1 MKILKI
7 KELLNKG
14 YKILKEEKIESY
26 ILDCQLIL
34 GKVLNLDRM
43 SIIINGNLEVSED
56 KACEY
61 FELIKKRK
69 LRMPIK
75 YITETAEFMGIDFYI
90 KEGVL
95 IPRPDTEILV
105 EEVLKEINK
114 RKLEKICDVCCGSG
128 VIGLS
133 IAKLLENTVVV
144 CSDIDDTA
152 LEVTQ
157 KNIDNLSLKSR
168 ASAVKSDLLK
178 FAIDENLY
186 FDVVVSNPPYIKT
199 DIIPTLMEDVKK
211 YEPYIAL
218 CGGEDGLDFYRKI
231 TKESILTLKSGGV
244 LAYEIGYDQA
254 EAVSDILKQYNYTDI
269 RVVKD
274 LSGLD
279 RVVIGIKI

>member
-1 MKILKI
+1 MKI

>member
-1 MKILKI
+1 
-7 KELLNKG
+7 
-14 YKILKEEKIESY
+14 
-26 ILDCQLIL
+26 
-34 GKVLNLDRM
+34 
-43 SIIINGNLEVSED
+43 
-56 KACEY
+56 
-61 FELIKKRK
+61 
-69 LRMPIK
+69 MPIK
-75 YITETAEFMGIDFYI
+75 YITETVEFMGIDFYI

-95 IPRPDTEILV
+95 IPRPDTEVLV

-114 RKLEKICDVCCGSG
+114 RKLKKVCDVCCGSG
-128 VIGLS
+128 AIGLS
-133 IAKLLENTVVV
+133 IAKLLENTIVV

-168 ASAVKSDLLK
+168 ASVVKSDLLK

-186 FDVVVSNPPYIKT
+186 FDVVVSNPPYIKK

-218 CGGEDGLDFYRKI
+218 CGGEDGLDFYKKI
-231 TKESILTLKSGGV
+231 TKESILALKSGGV

-279 RVVIGIKI
+279 RVVIGVKI